1 MIFKDFYRKKTSRI
15 YFIILTLILTFLLI
29 LNYKRLEYIKIG
41 NEKFITSTIDIAT
54 KEDVTEELLKIKN
67 IKEVETGITGSNY
80 PYRASKEGGIFYFK
94 NPSLKDNEII
104 MYSLITDYFNKDGNI
119 IEIPYKDETIS
130 FKVDMY
136 LDVNYKENYKIAYI
150 SEEMYNKL
158 LPKKE
163 YYYYTIKLNDWFKH
177 AKTEKEILKKINV
190 AKLDLDVD
198 EMSDYGHIENH
209 EPILSSFDRGPS
221 LYEDYVTLFNIV
233 YAVFG
238 IIFLIILIVT
248 IHNILIDEEKS
259 TYLYYC
265 LGFNN
270 QKIKTNNLIK
280 VGSLIILS
288 ILTSSIILLIY
299 TILF

>member
-29 LNYKRLEYIKIG
+29 LNYKRLEYIKTG

-136 LDVNYKENYKIAYI
+136 LDVNYKENYKIAY
-150 SEEMYNKL
+150 
-158 LPKKE
+158 
-163 YYYYTIKLNDWFKH
+163 IKLNDWFKH